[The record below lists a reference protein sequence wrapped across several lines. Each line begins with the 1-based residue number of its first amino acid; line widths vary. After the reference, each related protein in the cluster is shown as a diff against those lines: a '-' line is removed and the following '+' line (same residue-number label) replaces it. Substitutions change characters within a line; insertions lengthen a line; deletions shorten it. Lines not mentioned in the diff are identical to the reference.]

1 MNKNSWK
8 SKKFISISFFVFST
22 ISAKSQ
28 LEERAVIC
36 QYGTILIY
44 EICRSANGPKNVKS
58 KKLISISFF
67 QHVNSIL
74 NDPSFD
80 ERERTDKSAVA
91 TEEAERIFEENFDA
105 GIGEF
110 RRNRAGIGH
119 LFLVGGFAE
128 SPLVQEEV
136 RSEFKDKVE
145 VIIPQVRSKKSPKTY
160 L

>member
-1 MNKNSWK
+1 M
-8 SKKFISISFFVFST
+8 
-22 ISAKSQ
+22 
-28 LEERAVIC
+28 
-36 QYGTILIY
+36 
-44 EICRSANGPKNVKS
+44 
-58 KKLISISFF
+58 
-67 QHVNSIL
+67 
-74 NDPSFD
+74 
-80 ERERTDKSAVA
+80 A

-145 VIIPQVRSKKSPKTY
+145 VIIPQVRSKKSPKSY